1 MLLAAGR
8 GERMEPLSTWIAKP
22 ALDVLGE
29 PLLASSLRA
38 LTGAGVERPVVNLH
52 RHPLQVSRAVRR
64 VVPER
69 RAVRFSWE
77 PRLLG
82 GAGGLAAARRLF
94 GDGPVLVSNADVWT
108 DLDLG
113 PLLAVERD
121 QIVLGLL
128 PHPDPARWNSVL
140 LDGDGR
146 IEAILPAGMV
156 SNRPRYH
163 FTGFQAV
170 GAGVMASLPEPPCEM
185 TSVWHALRT
194 AGTLVGRVLN
204 GRWAEAGTP
213 EAYRRLILDL
223 LGDGSWRHP
232 QAEVADGAI
241 VERSAVGSGCRI
253 GAGARLVDSV
263 ICSGVEFGAGCLL
276 ERCIAAGPLVVPA
289 GSRHERA
296 LLLPDRTVALG
307 DPTQ

>member
-1 MLLAAGR
+1 
-8 GERMEPLSTWIAKP
+8 MEPLSTWVAKP

-38 LTGAGVERPVVNLH
+38 LAGAGVGLTVVNLH
-52 RHPLQVSRAVRR
+52 RHPIQVARAVRR

-82 GAGGLAAARRLF
+82 GAGGLAAARRLL
-94 GDGPVLVSNADVWT
+94 GDGPVLVANADVWA

-121 QIVLGLL
+121 QIVLGLQ

-140 LDGDGR
+140 LHGDGR
-146 IEAILPAGMV
+146 VEAILPAGTV
-156 SNRPRYH
+156 SDRRRYH

-170 GAGVMASLPEPPCEM
+170 GAGVLASLSEGPCEM
-185 TSVWHALRT
+185 TSVWRSLRSNRAL
-194 AGTLVGRVLN
+194 LGRVLS

-213 EAYRRLILDL
+213 EAYRRLAVDL
-223 LGDGSWRHP
+223 LGAASWRHP
-232 QAEVADGAI
+232 RADVADGAS
-241 VERSAVGSGCRI
+241 VERSAVSGGCRV
-253 GAGARLVDSV
+253 GAGARLIESV
-263 ICSGVEFGAGCLL
+263 IGEGVTVGAGCRL
-276 ERCIAAGPLVVPA
+276 ERCIAAGPLELPA
-289 GSRHERA
+289 GSRHEHV
-296 LLLPDRTVALG
+296 LLLPDRTVPLD
-307 DPTQ
+307 DPAQ